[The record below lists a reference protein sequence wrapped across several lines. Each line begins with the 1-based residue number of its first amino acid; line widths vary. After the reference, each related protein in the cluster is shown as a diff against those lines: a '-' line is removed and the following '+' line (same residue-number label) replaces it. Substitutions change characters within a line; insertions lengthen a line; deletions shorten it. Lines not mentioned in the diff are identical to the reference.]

1 MWAASGLEVAAAWR
15 FKLDDWM
22 DVLKLAAQTKAWGAP
37 VSDLNI
43 SNFISLQEIEADIR
57 ALEQE
62 TEGPLED
69 VLTGGH

>member
-1 MWAASGLEVAAAWR
+1 
-15 FKLDDWM
+15 
-22 DVLKLAAQTKAWGAP
+22 

-62 TEGPLED
+62 KEDPLED